1 VTAVSAGRVD
11 DLAVMLV
18 LVGLAVAFVAVV
30 RARPGAGLVAY
41 VASIGLVPV
50 WIGVQV
56 GVFVGAATAVGVGVL
71 AALWRGSGIRLTV
84 WDGLIVFA
92 VGVTVVTWL
101 AGYGDMAG
109 AYGAATSWLVPY
121 LVGRVLVARLG
132 SRAVAACVALVFLV
146 VATLA
151 VVEAATGQNLFVRM
165 AMANPLYTQWGGI
178 RMRGGLPRAEG
189 AFGHAIPLG
198 ASLAL
203 AVPFVWS
210 SRLRPALRAL
220 TLVLVGVAAVV
231 TYSRIGMLSTVLALV
246 LCVVALG
253 RHASRSFRGWTVVA
267 LVVGAALAARTAL
280 AVFAEAGDEA
290 SGSADYRENLWSL
303 LPSVDVL
310 GRSSAAFT
318 DASGSGGWG
327 DFRSIDNA
335 VLMTGLTYGSLVVVL
350 LLVMGAGALVGL
362 VRGPRTPGGVAVV
375 ALLPGL
381 TSVAFI
387 TQFTA
392 FFWFV
397 AGVAVAQAV
406 AVPAARRHAAADGD
420 DTPAE
425 VPARA
430 VGELRPA
437 AAAP

>member
-1 VTAVSAGRVD
+1 MSAGDVD
-11 DLAVMLV
+11 DLAL
-18 LVGLAVAFVAVV
+18 LLALIGIASVFMCVA
-30 RARPGAGLVAY
+30 RARPGFGLVAY
-41 VASIGLVPV
+41 VASIGFAPV
-50 WIGVQV
+50 WIGIQV
-56 GVFVGAATAVGVGVL
+56 GVFVGASTAVGVGVL

-84 WDGLIVFA
+84 WDGLLVFA
-92 VGVTVVTWL
+92 VGVTVVVWL
-101 AGYGDMAG
+101 AGYGDMDG
-109 AYGAATSWLVPY
+109 AYRSVSGWLVPY
-121 LVGRVLVARLG
+121 LVGRVVVARLG
-132 SRAVAACVALVFLV
+132 APLVATCVAVIFLLV
-146 VATLA
+146 AILA
-151 VVEAATGQNLFVRM
+151 VIEAVTGENLFVRM
-165 AMANPLYTQWGGI
+165 AVANPVYAQWGGI
-178 RMRGGLPRAEG
+178 RLRGGLPRAEG

-203 AVPFVWS
+203 AVPFVWA

-231 TYSRIGMLSTVLALV
+231 TYSRIGMLSTALALV

-253 RHASRSFRGWTVVA
+253 RHASRSFRAWTVVA

-350 LLVMGAGALVGL
+350 LLVMGAGAIVGL

-397 AGVAVAQAV
+397 AGVAVAQVV

-420 DTPAE
+420 DAPAE

-430 VGELRPA
+430 VDELLPA
-437 AAAP
+437 VAAP